1 MDSDSDDEFIPHPGT
16 VARITGNI
24 LHLDNLRG
32 SLLAIFQDLD
42 LALQDLLWYRADI
55 IKDIKQLQHN
65 RGDDEDT
72 DDAVVMASS
81 STAPYALVVY
91 NTEIGKLRAKKE
103 LVSEDIAS
111 IVMRMES
118 VRTSVLNLIHERTCL
133 QVELALAN
141 ERF

>member
-1 MDSDSDDEFIPHPGT
+1 MDSDSDDEFTPHPST

-24 LHLDNLRG
+24 LQLDNLRG

-55 IKDIKQLQHN
+55 NKDIKQLQHN

-72 DDAVVMASS
+72 DDTAAVASS

-111 IVMRMES
+111 IVMRMDS
-118 VRTSVLNLIHERTCL
+118 VRTSVLNLIHERICL